1 MVSGHTGF
9 VYHCVSLIA
18 LLPKSYFNVFGKQE
32 KTQNDLG
39 NYAIMH
45 YNDEWI

>member
-1 MVSGHTGF
+1 
-9 VYHCVSLIA
+9 
-18 LLPKSYFNVFGKQE
+18 LPKSYFNVFGKQE

-45 YNDEWI
+45 YNDENLNKIIMLVTL